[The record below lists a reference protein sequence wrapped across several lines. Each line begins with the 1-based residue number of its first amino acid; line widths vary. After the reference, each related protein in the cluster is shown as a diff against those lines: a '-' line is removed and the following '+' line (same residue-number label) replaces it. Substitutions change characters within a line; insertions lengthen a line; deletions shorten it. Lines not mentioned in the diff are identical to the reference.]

1 MIIYKIYYF
10 FAIIY
15 TMWYNNYR
23 FGKGGFTMATDK
35 MKCTECGYV
44 FEGDTEVKNNTC
56 PLCSREYNTEKAL
69 EYYRKTNSK
78 SNTNN
83 HKKTSPYKRVLDWVI
98 FGLSFVAFIVIL
110 YFIINYIVNG

>member
-1 MIIYKIYYF
+1 
-10 FAIIY
+10 
-15 TMWYNNYR
+15 
-23 FGKGGFTMATDK
+23 MATDN

-44 FEGDTEVKNNTC
+44 FEGDTEVKKNIC

-69 EYYRKTNSK
+69 EYYRQTNKKSK
-78 SNTNN
+78 SDTT
-83 HKKTSPYKRVLDWVI
+83 KKASPYKRVLDWVI

>member
-1 MIIYKIYYF
+1 
-10 FAIIY
+10 
-15 TMWYNNYR
+15 
-23 FGKGGFTMATDK
+23 MATDN

-44 FEGDTEVKNNTC
+44 FEGDTEVEKNIC

-69 EYYRKTNSK
+69 EYYRQTNKKPK
-78 SNTNN
+78 SDTT
-83 HKKTSPYKRVLDWVI
+83 KKASPYKRVLDWVI